1 MLPASMA
8 GDRSFEQ
15 GQILA
20 KAGAFLACH
29 HDDIC
34 RFSRSSGTGT
44 VFDTKIKMQ
53 IAEGYD
59 IKKRP
64 ARSWPEVGG

>member
-1 MLPASMA
+1 
-8 GDRSFEQ
+8 
-15 GQILA
+15 
-20 KAGAFLACH
+20 
-29 HDDIC
+29 
-34 RFSRSSGTGT
+34 
-44 VFDTKIKMQ
+44 MQ